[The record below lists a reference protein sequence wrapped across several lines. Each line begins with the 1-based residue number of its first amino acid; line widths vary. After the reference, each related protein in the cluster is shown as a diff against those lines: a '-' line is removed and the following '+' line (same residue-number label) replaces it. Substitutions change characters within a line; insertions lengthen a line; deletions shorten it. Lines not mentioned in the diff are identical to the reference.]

1 VLHLIFNMPVAFIQ
15 SSFKFNML
23 HSTKSQLARLYSTK
37 QHTRSK
43 NYYDTLNITPHA
55 TQNEVKSAYYKLTL
69 QYHPDKNK
77 SEYAKQKFQDIS
89 EAYEVLSNHDQRKI
103 YDRDTMVRRQPVST
117 TTQEPIS
124 DYKDKVYSGSS
135 KIYNFDAWT
144 HAHYGKQM
152 HAARLRRQTYEN
164 MKIIEEINIR
174 SRKSPPYIEFAMFV
188 LTIALIAMSFR
199 EKFDVPVSQRHK
211 TESKD
216 K

>member
-1 VLHLIFNMPVAFIQ
+1 MPVAFIQ

-23 HSTKSQLARLYSTK
+23 LSTKSQLARLYSTQ
-37 QHTRSK
+37 QHIRK
-43 NYYDTLNITPHA
+43 NHYDVLNITPHA
-55 TQNEVKSAYYKLTL
+55 TQNEIKSAYYKLTL

-89 EAYEVLSNHDQRKI
+89 DAYEVLSNHYQRKI
-103 YDRDTMVRRQPVST
+103 YDRNTMIRRQPVS

-152 HAARLRRQTYEN
+152 YAARLRRQTYEN
-164 MKIIEEINIR
+164 IKIIEEIIIH
-174 SRKSPPYIEFAMFV
+174 SRKSPPYIEFIMFV
-188 LTIALIAMSFR
+188 LTVALIAIMSFR
-199 EKFDVPVSQRHK
+199 EKFDVPVSERRK

>member
-1 VLHLIFNMPVAFIQ
+1 MQ

-23 HSTKSQLARLYSTK
+23 HSTKSQLARLYSMK

-43 NYYDTLNITPHA
+43 NHYDTLNITPHA
-55 TQNEVKSAYYKLTL
+55 TQNEIKSAYYKLTL

-103 YDRDTMVRRQPVST
+103 YDRNTMVYRQPVST

-124 DYKDKVYSGSS
+124 NYKDKVYSGSS

-152 HAARLRRQTYEN
+152 HAARIRKQAYEN
-164 MKIIEEINIR
+164 TKIMEEINIR
-174 SRKSPPYIEFAMFV
+174 SRKVPPYIEFV
-188 LTIALIAMSFR
+188 LFLLTLTLIAISFR
-199 EKFDVPVSQRHK
+199 EKFDVPISQKRN